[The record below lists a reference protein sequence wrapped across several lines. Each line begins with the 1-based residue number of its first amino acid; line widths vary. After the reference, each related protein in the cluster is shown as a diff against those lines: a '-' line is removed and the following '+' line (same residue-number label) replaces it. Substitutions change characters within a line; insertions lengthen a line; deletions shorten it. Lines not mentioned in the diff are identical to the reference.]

1 MSEHTSITE
10 RTRSR
15 VDGIL
20 ERLREEYGTFEV
32 VEKTWERSPSELAR
46 IRTQFEQDRLD
57 GAGVWLTDAAG
68 EVLLVR
74 NEGDAGWADPGG
86 KVELGE
92 NYATAARREL
102 REETGVDC
110 ELTGIR
116 ELHEIENVEGDADG
130 ESIFEVIVVFDGDY
144 AGGEP
149 RPRDGEIAEIGWFSE
164 PPEPVLY
171 EEVRTRPYPT
181 SE

>member
-1 MSEHTSITE
+1 M
-10 RTRSR
+10 
-15 VDGIL
+15 
-20 ERLREEYGTFEV
+20 
-32 VEKTWERSPSELAR
+32 
-46 IRTQFEQDRLD
+46 
-57 GAGVWLTDAAG
+57 
-68 EVLLVR
+68 LLVR

-92 NYATAARREL
+92 NYATAAKREL

-171 EEVRTRPYPT
+171 EEVRTRPYPA